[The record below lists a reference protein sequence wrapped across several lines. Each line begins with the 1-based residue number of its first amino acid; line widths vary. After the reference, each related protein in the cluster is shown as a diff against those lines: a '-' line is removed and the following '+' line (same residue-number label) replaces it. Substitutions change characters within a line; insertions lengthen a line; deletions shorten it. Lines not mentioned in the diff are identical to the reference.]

1 MTRKDYQRAADM
13 VVEEIK
19 CVGPDDGTAMEKVF
33 LQFFRNQPN
42 FDKDKFQAAVQKGI
56 KK

>member
-42 FDKDKFQAAVQKGI
+42 FDKDKFQAAV
-56 KK
+56 KKKKKK

>member
-42 FDKDKFQAAVQKGI
+42 FDKDKFQAEVQKGI